1 MPGTPRSESIFF
13 DHRRLQVPLRFEYDP
28 TERGRAMCPALDAP
42 TDDASH
48 HALLEQIGQ
57 ARAMRQRSD
66 FDPLADDCYLQAGCI
81 AGEQVNHL
89 AK

>member
-1 MPGTPRSESIFF
+1 
-13 DHRRLQVPLRFEYDP
+13 
-28 TERGRAMCPALDAP
+28 MCPALDAP
-42 TDDASH
+42 TDDANH
-48 HALLEQIGQ
+48 CALLEPIGQ